1 MFARLVRYVEVCMND
16 ETLYPRLRNKIFALE
31 QQNKAFF
38 VRIRNFKDA
47 PLWRRL
53 VIALKGEL

>member
-1 MFARLVRYVEVCMND
+1 MND